1 MIDTGNTAWITTA
14 TILVMFMTVPA
25 LALFYGGLVRSK
37 NILSIL
43 MQCLICTAVGSI
55 LWIAIG
61 YSWVFGTSLQGT
73 ALGGVIGG
81 FDKVFLHGVTI
92 HSVLAPSHIP
102 ELTFVLF
109 QCMFAVITPALII
122 GAFAERMRFSAFLL
136 FTIFWSVIVY
146 YPMAHFVW
154 GGGFLQQMGAI
165 DFAGGTVVH
174 INAGVAALVTALM
187 LGRRTGYRPGRPI
200 PATNVPFVFIG
211 AAMLWLGRFGFNAG
225 SGLTAD
231 GLDAN
236 AFLVTHLATAVAAVT
251 WMTIDWIYSGRP
263 TCVGMCTGAVAGLV
277 AITPAAGSTD
287 VLGAICIGLITS
299 MICYFMVAVVKRVYG
314 YDDALDAFGVHG
326 IGGIIGSVLTGVF
339 AMKTVTGGA
348 CGALYGDWHQL
359 GVQLF
364 ATVFGIVFSGV
375 LTWIIF
381 VVVDRTV
388 GMRVD
393 ARVEEEGLD
402 IYEHG
407 ESAFNL

>member
-1 MIDTGNTAWITTA
+1 MPHAR
-14 TILVMFMTVPA
+14 
-25 LALFYGGLVRSK
+25 VRSVMDV
-37 NILSIL
+37 S
-43 MQCLICTAVGSI
+43 S
-55 LWIAIG
+55 
-61 YSWVFGTSLQGT
+61 S
-73 ALGGVIGG
+73 
-81 FDKVFLHGVTI
+81 
-92 HSVLAPSHIP
+92 
-102 ELTFVLF
+102 
-109 QCMFAVITPALII
+109 
-122 GAFAERMRFSAFLL
+122 
-136 FTIFWSVIVY
+136 
-146 YPMAHFVW
+146 
-154 GGGFLQQMGAI
+154 
-165 DFAGGTVVH
+165 
-174 INAGVAALVTALM
+174 
-187 LGRRTGYRPGRPI
+187 
-200 PATNVPFVFIG
+200 
-211 AAMLWLGRFGFNAG
+211 
-225 SGLTAD
+225 
-231 GLDAN
+231 
-236 AFLVTHLATAVAAVT
+236 

-299 MICYFMVAVVKRVYG
+299 MICYFMVAFVKRVCG

-339 AMKTVTGGA
+339 ATKTVTGGA

-381 VVVDRTV
+381 VVVDKTV